1 MGLNNQIANLQARYE
16 HANIKA
22 LESED
27 LVTQIKNN
35 AVKQLGEIDTVFPI
49 KIFVFLIFEFICYLG
64 ETLDLERVRAHGH
77 FQKTPD

>member
-16 HANIKA
+16 HANFKA

-35 AVKQLGEIDTVFPI
+35 AVKQLGEIDTVF
-49 KIFVFLIFEFICYLG
+49 LNFI
-64 ETLDLERVRAHGH
+64 
-77 FQKTPD
+77 

>member
-49 KIFVFLIFEFICYLG
+49 KI
-64 ETLDLERVRAHGH
+64 
-77 FQKTPD
+77 